1 MKFKQVNQVKKT
13 NMNTVNIKEQQAN
26 EILKLEISYIN
37 LKNAC
42 DRGYRNEIIEAIV
55 SALLS
60 NPGYFNKLK
69 SGIDNVFI
77 KQYGNNFL
85 RNINWI
91 LISDQDVLLNAE
103 GCMNAIEDILAK
115 HKFYQENHTYA
126 QNILYSPNH
135 TFKQEDVLYHNKQ
148 NQQLNVADLLKVV
161 KYSINIAEAIEPN
174 NENFSNANAAI
185 SVLQGIEATLSN
197 KSTNKP
203 VNTMLH
209 LVTNFISSA
218 VKSSL
223 NDESSKRGVTITST
237 LIDLAIDFFCKK

>member
-1 MKFKQVNQVKKT
+1 
-13 NMNTVNIKEQQAN
+13 
-26 EILKLEISYIN
+26 
-37 LKNAC
+37 
-42 DRGYRNEIIEAIV
+42 
-55 SALLS
+55 
-60 NPGYFNKLK
+60 
-69 SGIDNVFI
+69 
-77 KQYGNNFL
+77 
-85 RNINWI
+85 
-91 LISDQDVLLNAE
+91 
-103 GCMNAIEDILAK
+103 MNAIEDILAK

-174 NENFSNANAAI
+174 NENFSNANAAV
-185 SVLQGIEATLSN
+185 SVLQGIEATLNN

-203 VNTMLH
+203 VNKMLH

-223 NDESSKRGVTITST
+223 NDENSKRGVTITAT
-237 LIDLAIDFFCKK
+237 MIDLAIDFFCKK